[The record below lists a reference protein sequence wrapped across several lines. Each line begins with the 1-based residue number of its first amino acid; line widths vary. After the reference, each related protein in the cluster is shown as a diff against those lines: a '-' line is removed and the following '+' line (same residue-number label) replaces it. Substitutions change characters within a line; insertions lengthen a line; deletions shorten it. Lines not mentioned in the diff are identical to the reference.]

1 MFIFTFE
8 RVLLNPPSTDHFP
21 HTHRPADYLPTDPP
35 TGRHQLS
42 QNRRP
47 DSKYV
52 LESQILQSFLYQLVQ
67 FIT

>member
-1 MFIFTFE
+1 MLGFIK
-8 RVLLNPPSTDHFP
+8 STDH
-21 HTHRPADYLPTDPP
+21 HRPTNATTTFHLPTDPP

-52 LESQILQSFLYQLVQ
+52 LQYQIVQNFLYQLVHV
-67 FIT
+67 IT